1 MNSKP
6 DQRHLDHR
14 RLALTSQLALGLVL
28 AGFVVGCG
36 TAAPGSTATPSGAPV
51 AQAALSI
58 DPDTVLGP
66 KNLTDEEKPTKS
78 CVQSGRYA
86 HNEQIVW
93 RTRVIDGATGQPVD
107 DQAMASL
114 VVKLPDSELTMKYG
128 PHPKNDPVD
137 FFWTTS
143 WVVPEGYPSGTLN
156 YTIVATTK
164 DGRTATWEQLK
175 VAPALLTITDDVRTV
190 LATPAPT
197 ATP

>member
-1 MNSKP
+1 MYT
-6 DQRHLDHR
+6 QRVHR
-14 RLALTSQLALGLVL
+14 RLGLISQLGLGLIL
-28 AGFVVGCG
+28 AGVVAGCG
-36 TAAPGSTATPSGAPV
+36 TAAPGATAAPSGQPV
-51 AQAALSI
+51 AQAAALII

-66 KNLTDEEKPTKS
+66 KNLTDEEKPAKS
-78 CVQSGRYA
+78 CVQSGRFA

-93 RTRVIDGATGQPVD
+93 RARVIDGATGQPLD

-128 PHPKNDPVD
+128 GHPKSDPLD

-143 WVVPEGYPSGTLN
+143 WLVPEGYPSGTIG

-164 DGRTATWEQLK
+164 DGRTATWEQMK
-175 VAPALLTITDDVRTV
+175 VASAMLTITDDVRTV

-197 ATP
+197 TTP